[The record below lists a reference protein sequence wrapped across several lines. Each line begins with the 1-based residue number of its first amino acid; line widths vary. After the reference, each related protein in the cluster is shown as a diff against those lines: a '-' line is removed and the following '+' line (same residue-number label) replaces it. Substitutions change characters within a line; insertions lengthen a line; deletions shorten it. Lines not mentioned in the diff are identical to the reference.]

1 MNVFVLGGSG
11 FVGGHLVR
19 KLSAAGHRITVGTRY
34 APSARHLRVVPQV
47 TIRQCNPYDLDSMTP
62 ILEGHDA
69 VINLVGILNERG
81 FRGKGFHRAHV
92 ELVEKLIISCEA
104 ARVGRLVQM
113 SSINAGRGDSYYLRS
128 RGRAERLVKEATD
141 DGLLRAII
149 LRPSVI
155 FGPDDSFL
163 NRFASLLKFSP
174 VLPLARP
181 RARLAPVYVGDVV
194 EALERVLSE
203 DTESCRTYELAGA
216 EVWSLK
222 ELVLWLRDQLEL
234 RRTVI
239 GLPDALGWLQGLIFN
254 FVPGKPFSSDNF
266 KSLRLDSVC
275 TDNGL
280 IELGIDP
287 WGVSQLAPTWLNSA
301 GRQQRYQTY
310 RRRARRA
317 QRDAD

>member
-19 KLSAAGHRITVGTRY
+19 RLSAAGHRITVGTRY

-62 ILEGHDA
+62 MLEGHDA
-69 VINLVGILNERG
+69 VVNLVGILNERG
-81 FRGKGFHRAHV
+81 FGGKGFHRAHV
-92 ELVEKLIISCEA
+92 ELVEKLIISCDA

-113 SSINAGRGDSYYLRS
+113 SSINAGKGDSRYLLT
-128 RGRAERLVKEATD
+128 RGHAERLVNEAGN
-141 DGLLRAII
+141 DGLLRTTIVQ
-149 LRPSVI
+149 PSVI

-163 NRFASLLKFSP
+163 NRFATLLKLTP

-181 RARLAPVYVGDVV
+181 RARLAPVYVGDVA
-194 EALERVLSE
+194 EAIERILARDSE
-203 DTESCRTYELAGA
+203 SGRTYELAGS
-216 EVWSLK
+216 EVWNLK
-222 ELVLWLRDQLEL
+222 ELVLWLRDRLGL
-234 RRTVI
+234 RRVVI
-239 GLPDALGWLQGLIFN
+239 GLPDALGWVQGQVFD

-266 KSLRLDSVC
+266 KSLGLDSVC
-275 TDNGL
+275 TDNGF

-287 WGVSQLAPTWLNSA
+287 WGVSQLAPTWLKSA
-301 GRQQRYQTY
+301 GRQQRYQSF

-317 QRDAD
+317 QRDPD